1 MNRSP
6 LPDTSVLPRARER
19 ARLGLLCVQ
28 AAAVGLAIWAGS
40 ENPLWIA
47 PAAALGVVGAIL
59 SGAAG
64 RSLALASTAI
74 LAAVAAALGAEF
86 HLDQLSRSWPERSGI
101 RESAAQEE
109 LAVSIDAVLR
119 AAEEAT
125 LEVAA
130 RWDPVAGTG
139 SELPAELRPPAVDA
153 LAVFGPSGALL
164 AWDGTHQGPV
174 PDRARRGVSRYVYEE
189 GAIFGYLYVT
199 EVLPG
204 GGAAVAAS
212 LLRSDLPP
220 GLERAEE
227 DFESRFRASTGA
239 DIEVAS
245 ADQAIAG
252 SVWDL
257 EWEGES
263 LFSVRLA
270 VPSEADARDRIGT
283 AWGRIVAL
291 LLAVGWLLALISARG
306 DGRAALFGVLALP
319 LAVPLLPLARLTGS
333 PEVFSPAA
341 LLLPGPI
348 SLTLGE
354 VLALGMAGVLAVALL
369 PWERLSRV
377 SGYLAAPAAVVVA
390 VGGLFLLERGSS
402 ADLPA
407 AEGAAWIVFQ
417 AAATA
422 MVLVPF
428 TLAALTGRPGRPVSY
443 RFFRLAGWLTLGLLL
458 CLGWVAVLEQN
469 PGSVRWAPWI
479 WAVPLL
485 GVTRSVSSLDG
496 PPGAARWGGLLLLS
510 VALVLPWAWGLRM
523 EARMAAAEE
532 RIERLGTR
540 SDPFVEFL
548 LVRAGERASELAA
561 GGEQPVEF
569 LYRAWSES
577 GLAAEGLPLWITYWS
592 EEGLPAE
599 ELRVG
604 VSESRPAIPVG
615 LLEAA
620 GRDEG
625 TSLRRFDLAEAH
637 SVALTPLP
645 GGALLSVVIPP
656 RRVLSGASPLGPL
669 FSPARV
675 EPDSLALV
683 PLLPGEVPGE
693 TSGVAWVLTPAG
705 WQGEA
710 FIAYPDG
717 VYHAQY
723 VVMSPSWPLLIA
735 RGGLLLMFN
744 ASLFGAVWGL
754 GRWIREDRFGPR
766 AASLVA
772 PGSFRGRVT
781 IALFAFFLI
790 PSVSFGTLAYRALTT
805 AAVRA
810 GELLAERAVD
820 EAGRRYLDDGESVG
834 FGTPGPG
841 PDLLLYEFGELVDG
855 SPSELVALGLYPGW
869 IPPEV
874 RDNLAAAEA
883 VTATTMASLGGW
895 EYVTAYRRMPGER
908 VLAAP
913 APLQAGAAALG
924 QREVAELIAFSL
936 VVGGVLSVLL
946 ALATGRALT
955 RPLRTLSI
963 ASERV
968 GAGDMEVQL
977 PGERL
982 DEFAAVFEAFNRMVD
997 RLAKTRS
1004 ALLRSS
1010 LRTRAIVE
1018 EVAIVVVALDA
1029 GGRVALTNPTAE
1041 RLLGVEFRRDAP
1053 LPRGMAGSDPG
1064 AGFTEWIEGY
1074 LRDEIAEAGTELSFG
1089 ERRIRV
1095 RARRIGRR
1103 GPPGGTVVTLEDVTD
1118 ELRME
1123 RVLAWGEMAQQVAH
1137 EVKNPLTP
1145 IKLGV
1150 QHIRRAWVDGNT
1162 DYGAIL
1168 ERNVE
1173 AILDEIERLASV
1185 ASSFS
1190 RYAAPSP
1197 TGAEPL
1203 EPVSLPDVV
1212 REVLDLYAA
1221 GGGPVRF
1228 ARASLGEV
1236 PRVKGRAAEVKEVLV
1251 NLLENSRAALPR
1263 GGEVR
1268 IEAELVEGEVELRVS
1283 DNGTGIPD
1291 DLLPRIFEPHFSTRS
1306 SGAGLGLAIVRRLVE
1321 SWGGSVHAESA
1332 AGRGVTIRIR
1342 MAAWTGL
1349 ALDLPEAAE
1358 AGGPPGGTAQPG

>member
-1 MNRSP
+1 MFPSARS
-6 LPDTSVLPRARER
+6 R
-19 ARLGLLCVQ
+19 ARLGSLCIQ
-28 AAAVGLAIWAGS
+28 TAAVGLAIWAGS
-40 ENPLWIA
+40 ANPLWIA
-47 PAAALGVVGAIL
+47 PAAALGVAGAIL
-59 SGAAG
+59 SGVAG
-64 RSLALASTAI
+64 RSLAFASTAI

-86 HLDQLSRSWPERSGI
+86 HLDHLSRTWPERSGT

-130 RWDPVAGTG
+130 RWDPVAGAG
-139 SELPAELRPPAVDA
+139 SALPAELRPPGVDA
-153 LAVFGPSGALL
+153 LAVFGSSGALL

-174 PDRARRGVSRYVYEE
+174 PERARRGASRYVYEE

-204 GGAAVAAS
+204 GEAAVAAS

-220 GLERAEE
+220 GLDRAEE
-227 DFESRFRASTGA
+227 DFEARFRASTGA

-245 ADQAIAG
+245 ADRAVAG

-263 LFSVRLA
+263 LFSVRLSG
-270 VPSEADARDRIGT
+270 PSEADARGRIGT

-291 LLAVGWLLALISARG
+291 LLAAGWLLALVSMRG
-306 DGRAALFGVLALP
+306 DGRTALFGVSALP
-319 LAVPLLPLARLTGS
+319 LVVLLLPLARLTGS

-348 SLTLGE
+348 SLTLGQ
-354 VLALGMAGVLAVALL
+354 VLALGVAGVLGVALL
-369 PWERLSRV
+369 PWERLPRV
-377 SGYLAAPAAVVVA
+377 SAYLAAPAAVVVA
-390 VGGLFLLERGSS
+390 AGGLFLLERGSS
-402 ADLPA
+402 EDLPA
-407 AEGAAWIVFQ
+407 AEGTVWIVFQ

-422 MVLVPF
+422 IVLLPF
-428 TLAALTGRPGRPVSY
+428 TVAALAGRPGHPVSY

-458 CLGWVAVLEQN
+458 CLSWVAMLEQN

-479 WAVPLL
+479 WTVPLL

-496 PPGAARWGGLLLLS
+496 PPGAVRWGALVLLS

-532 RIERLGTR
+532 RIEQLGTR

-548 LVRAGERASELAA
+548 LVRAGERAAELAA
-561 GGEQPVEF
+561 GGEQPVEI

-592 EEGLPAE
+592 AEGQPEE

-604 VSESRPAIPVG
+604 VSESRPGIPAG

-620 GRDEG
+620 GGDGG

-637 SVALTPLP
+637 YVALTPLA
-645 GGALLSVVIPP
+645 GEALLSVVIPP
-656 RRVLSGASPLGPL
+656 RRVLSGTSPLGPL

-723 VVMSPSWPLLIA
+723 LVMSPGWPLLIA
-735 RGGLLLMFN
+735 RGGLLLMLN
-744 ASLFGAVWGL
+744 AGLFGVVWGL
-754 GRWIREDRFGPR
+754 GRWIREDRFGPL

-781 IALFAFFLI
+781 FALFAFFLI
-790 PSVSFGTLAYRALTT
+790 PSLAFGTLAYRALTT

-855 SPSELVALGLYPGW
+855 SPSDLVALGLYPGW

-883 VTATTMASLGGW
+883 VTATTMTSLGGW
-895 EYVTAYRRMPGER
+895 EYVTAYRRMPGDR

-924 QREVAELIAFSL
+924 QREVAEFIAFSL

-977 PGERL
+977 PDERL

-1018 EVAIVVVALDA
+1018 EVAIGVVALDA
-1029 GGRVALTNPTAE
+1029 EGRVALANPTAE
-1041 RLLGVEFRRDAP
+1041 RLLGAEFRRDAP
-1053 LPRGMAGSDPG
+1053 LPRGIDGSDPG

-1074 LRDEIAEAGTELSFG
+1074 LRDEVAEAGTELSFG

-1095 RARRIGRR
+1095 RARRIVRR

-1150 QHIRRAWVDGNT
+1150 QHIRRAWGDGT
-1162 DYGAIL
+1162 AEYGAIL

-1268 IEAELVEGEVELRVS
+1268 IEAEPVEGEVELRVS

-1306 SGAGLGLAIVRRLVE
+1306 TGAGLGLAIVRRLVE

-1332 AGRGVTIRIR
+1332 PGHGVTIRIR
-1342 MAAWTGL
+1342 MAAWTGP
-1349 ALDLPEAAE
+1349 APDLPEAAD
-1358 AGGPPGGTAQPG
+1358 GDGPPGGAAPRGDGSVRPP